1 MGFEH
6 IILIF
11 QFMRQKYVI
20 VLPWCN
26 ITSPRQLKKR
36 VIIFQPQ
43 GFKSLIHVYYSYLR
57 VFEKKLK
64 KNTPPESYLLERNPA
79 PEDTYYLYRWGGI
92 GTHLSGYTGDDE
104 TKLERAQFAITHSEY
119 YRTGRIVLEPEYRMD
134 YEKAC
139 RQFLDT
145 FEEG

>member
-1 MGFEH
+1 MWSRRLLEASAGAD
-6 IILIF
+6 I
-11 QFMRQKYVI
+11 
-20 VLPWCN
+20 
-26 ITSPRQLKKR
+26 
-36 VIIFQPQ
+36 
-43 GFKSLIHVYYSYLR
+43 KSNACSDFTI
-57 VFEKKLK
+57 EKKLK